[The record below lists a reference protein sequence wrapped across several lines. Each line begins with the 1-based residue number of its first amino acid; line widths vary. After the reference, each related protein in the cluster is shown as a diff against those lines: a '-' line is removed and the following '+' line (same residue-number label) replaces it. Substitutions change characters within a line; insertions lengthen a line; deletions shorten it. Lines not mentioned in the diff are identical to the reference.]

1 MNKVKTKFK
10 RYLLGFMIGLFLCS
24 CSVYAVDTYHVSTAA
39 SAIQMVEKNQY
50 IVPIYIRNNQGIM
63 GFRID
68 LNYDTQNVKI
78 QSVTK
83 GLVTAKGNFSSNV
96 ALEQNNEV
104 VSVLWNTT
112 QNATVNGSIMYLG
125 VKVLKPEVETVNIEV
140 NYSQPDTF
148 NEQWKDVV
156 LQCDSISFKPQQIV
170 DGSNESKDDDMK
182 ELIQSNEEMQYQSQA
197 EQSISM
203 SQKNSV
209 ISEDQIKGALVR
221 TLKKYK
227 AASISN
233 IPEKE
238 EKKFWSDVEDDLQKN
253 EHVRK
258 SQLKK
263 VDLPRIADMITITNE
278 DFENYS
284 LEEDAEVKVNKGIF
298 VAVGITVLLVVV
310 VLCGKRRKNS
320 EKE

>member
-1 MNKVKTKFK
+1 MNKKTKCM
-10 RYLLGFMIGLFLCS
+10 RYLLGFIIGLFLCS

-50 IVPIYIRNNQGIM
+50 IVPIYIRNNQGLM

-112 QNATVNGSIMYLG
+112 QNVTGNGSIMYLG
-125 VKVLKPEVETVNIEV
+125 VKVLNPEAETVNIEV

-170 DGSNESKDDDMK
+170 DGSNESKDDGMK

-197 EQSISM
+197 EQSITK
-203 SQKNSV
+203 SQQNSA

-227 AASISN
+227 EASICN

-238 EKKFWSDVEDDLQKN
+238 EKKFWSDVEDDLQKQ

-263 VDLPRIADMITITNE
+263 LDLAQIADMITITNE

-284 LEEDAEVKVNKGIF
+284 LEKDAEVKVNKGIF
-298 VAVGITVLLVVV
+298 VAVGMIVLLVVI

-320 EKE
+320 EKK

>member
-1 MNKVKTKFK
+1 M
-10 RYLLGFMIGLFLCS
+10 RYLLGFIIGLFLCS

-50 IVPIYIRNNQGIM
+50 IVPIYIHNNQGLM

-68 LNYDTQNVKI
+68 LNYNAQNIAI

-112 QNATVNGSIMYLG
+112 QNVTGNGSIMYLG
-125 VKVLKPEVETVNIEV
+125 VKVLNPEIETVDIEV
-140 NYSQPDTF
+140 HYSQPDTF

-156 LQCDSISFKPQQIV
+156 LQCDSISFQPQQIV
-170 DGSNESKDDDMK
+170 DGGNESKDDDMK
-182 ELIQSNEEMQYQSQA
+182 ELIQNNEEIQYQSQA
-197 EQSISM
+197 KQSISK
-203 SQKNSV
+203 SQQNSI
-209 ISEDQIKGALVR
+209 ISEDQIKGALIR

-227 AASISN
+227 VASISN
-233 IPEKE
+233 ISEKE
-238 EKKFWSDVEDDLQKN
+238 EKKFWVDVEDDLLKQG
-253 EHVRK
+253 HVRK

-263 VDLPRIADMITITNE
+263 LDLPQIADMITITNE
-278 DFENYS
+278 DFEKYS
-284 LEEDAEVKVNKGIF
+284 LVVESEVKVNKSIF
-298 VAVGITVLLVVV
+298 VVIGVTVLLVVIV